1 MKHIKLR
8 ILSVIWVAIFLLF
21 VVFDLILNVSLPLY
35 FENQAKSAL
44 EYEVEYIK
52 QLKNSDSEK
61 KDDPAEYAGTYL
73 SGEISFIVPDDTQ
86 AATNE
91 KSNGYNSAQK
101 LSDDDILSFIGKNQI
116 ELEKCYTVKTD
127 NGYYVFVE
135 YEDVFELSGESSKTV
150 MYINIQPVVKYT
162 RSLDLLLGIAFLCIT
177 AVMSVIGL
185 QLGKRIEESQET
197 QRRFFQ
203 NSSHELKTPLMA
215 IQGYAEG
222 IQAGVIDPA
231 QSATVILEE
240 SDRMT
245 RLVEELLS
253 ISKIDAHR
261 LVLNTAVTD
270 VREILYDCL
279 RAVEGIQK
287 EKNVK
292 IIPGFSSFPVL
303 ADCDEDQLGR
313 AFTNVIVNALRHC
326 KTKVMISCK
335 RRGKYCSV
343 KVFNDGANIS
353 SKDLP
358 HIFDRFYTG
367 KNGNTGIGLALT
379 SEIVRLHGGS
389 ISAYNSASGVVFE
402 IKLLCRNTK

>member
-61 KDDPAEYAGTYL
+61 KDEPAEYAGTYL

-86 AATNE
+86 AAANE

>member
-8 ILSVIWVAIFLLF
+8 ILAVIWIAIFLLF
-21 VVFDLILNVSLPLY
+21 AVFDLILHISLPLY
-35 FENQAKSAL
+35 FENQAEAAL
-44 EYEVEYIK
+44 EYEVNYLKELKDSDLNNTDLPDEYT
-52 QLKNSDSEK
+52 
-61 KDDPAEYAGTYL
+61 GTYL
-73 SGEISFIVPDDTQ
+73 SGEISFIVMSDINSTS
-86 AATNE
+86 AGTG
-91 KSNGYNSAQK
+91 NGYSSKQK
-101 LSDDDILSFIGKNQI
+101 TESNDIVNFIENNLI
-116 ELEKCYTVKTD
+116 ELEECYTFKTD
-127 NGYYVFVE
+127 DGYYVFVE
-135 YEDVFELSGESSKTV
+135 YDDAFELTGESSPTI
-150 MYINIQPVVKYT
+150 MYINIQPVMRYT
-162 RSLDLLLGIAFLCIT
+162 RSLDLLLGFAFLCVS

-185 QLGKRIEESQET
+185 KLGKRIEESQDA

-222 IQAGVIDPA
+222 IQASVIDPI
-231 QSATVILEE
+231 QSATIILEE

-261 LVLNTAVTD
+261 LVLTTAVTD

-279 RAVEGIQK
+279 RAVEGIRK
-287 EKNVK
+287 EKDVE
-292 IIPGFSSFPVL
+292 ISLGFSELSVL
-303 ADCDEDQLGR
+303 ADCDEEQLGR

-326 KTKVMISCK
+326 KSKISVTCK
-335 RRGKYCSV
+335 TEGKFCVV
-343 KVFNDGANIS
+343 KVFNDASRIS
-353 SKDLP
+353 VEDLP

-389 ISAYNSASGVVFE
+389 VNAYNSQNGVVFV
-402 IKLLCRNTK
+402 IKLISCN

>member
-8 ILSVIWVAIFLLF
+8 ILSVIWSAIFLLF
-21 VVFDLILNVSLPLY
+21 VVFDLILHVSLPLY
-35 FENQAKSAL
+35 FENQARSAL
-44 EYEVEYIK
+44 EYEVNYIK
-52 QLKNSDSEK
+52 ELKNSDSDN
-61 KDDPAEYAGTYL
+61 KDEPAEYAGTYL
-73 SGEISFIVPDDTQ
+73 SGEINFIIPDDIDSIGD
-86 AATNE
+86 E
-91 KSNGYNSAQK
+91 KNTGYNSAQK
-101 LSDDDILSFIGKNQI
+101 IADNEIINFLEKNNI
-116 ELEKCYTVKTD
+116 ELGECYTVKTD

-135 YEDVFELSGESSKTV
+135 YEDVFELSGESSPTI
-150 MYINIQPVVKYT
+150 MYINIQPVVRYT
-162 RSLDLLLGIAFLCIT
+162 RSLDLLLGIAFFCIT

-185 QLGKRIEESQET
+185 KLGKKIEESQAA

-261 LVLNTAVTD
+261 LVLNFAVTD

-287 EKNVK
+287 EKNIK
-292 IIPGFSSFPVL
+292 IMLGFSDSPIL

-326 KTKVMISCK
+326 KNKVMISCK

-343 KVFNDGANIS
+343 KVFNDGDNIS

-379 SEIVRLHGGS
+379 SEIVRLHSGS
-389 ISAYNSASGVVFE
+389 ISAYNSATGVVFE
-402 IKLLCRNTK
+402 IKLLCRNAN